1 MATSMCLVHEHNVID
16 VTTQYLRHDQRRA
29 MGAIKKIPKPVL
41 SRCEWGHDNYTLK
54 SENLPKAP
62 APSGR
67 QGLEFS

>member
-1 MATSMCLVHEHNVID
+1 
-16 VTTQYLRHDQRRA
+16 

-41 SRCEWGHDNYTLK
+41 SRCEWRHDNYSLK
-54 SENLPKAP
+54 SENPPKAP